1 MSSKEKLNQFKI
13 DRGWLF
19 KMKRDFAQRWNISLT
34 DENFY
39 NRCIQ
44 FCSNIIDESKNFE
57 ALSHQV
63 HLIVGEIGT
72 TKRIIKNVFGL
83 LSTLSESKEF
93 DFSQTKLY
101 SLLKNFSY
109 DEKLINFLEILEYI
123 INFYKQEK
131 DDTIILQFNDIASL
145 SNKPVRLVYNESY
158 KFYPSDTEIFDKK
171 LIDDV
176 LDFLKNYPKA
186 HKEFSEA
193 LMIFLREKSYRD
205 VIDKTRLAL
214 ELFLKQLLNNKKS
227 LEKQK
232 EELSKYLNN
241 EIHQEIKGM
250 FVNIIEFYTRFNN
263 ENTKHNSGNFSKYEV
278 EFLFYLVGNFMRLF
292 MQIEQK
298 GS

>member
-1 MSSKEKLNQFKI
+1 MNSKEKLNQFKI

-19 KMKRDFAQRWNISLT
+19 ETKRDFAQRWNISLT

-39 NRCIQ
+39 SRCIQ
-44 FCSNIIDESKNFE
+44 FCSNIIDEGKNFE
-57 ALSHQV
+57 ILSYKA
-63 HLIVGEIGT
+63 HLTMGEIGT
-72 TKRIIKNVFGL
+72 IKYTKRSIYDTFNK
-83 LSTLSESKEF
+83 TEEF

-109 DEKLINFLEILEYI
+109 DTKLINFLEILECI
-123 INFYKQEK
+123 INFYKKEK
-131 DDTIILQFNDIASL
+131 DDAVILQFNDIASL

-158 KFYPSDTEIFDKK
+158 KFYPGDTEIFDKK

-176 LDFLKNYPKA
+176 LDFLKDYSKA
-186 HKEFSEA
+186 YEEFSGA
-193 LMIFLREKSYRD
+193 LMIFLQEKSYRD

-214 ELFLKQLLNNKKS
+214 ELFLKQLLNNEKS

-232 EELSKYLNN
+232 EELNKYLNN

-250 FVNIIEFYTRFNN
+250 FVKIIEFYAKLNN
-263 ENTKHNSGNFSKYEV
+263 ENAKHNSGNFSKYEV